1 MKEEIDMIRKSFSIW
16 SAYDVELSPEDA
28 VLAIERR
35 GMTECE
41 LSDEHGKMLLDRGDP
56 EETGRAFREFAAS
69 HGVSFPQGHLF
80 LQVALCAENAI
91 DVLTE
96 WIRLFSAVG
105 IKNAVLHGDW
115 QSFSSD
121 TPDESVVAATVE
133 RLKLLAPI
141 AEKYGVR
148 ICLEN
153 LRRRFDSAKRLV
165 GMIEAVGSDA
175 LGICLDTGHLNIA
188 HTESQEEFIRTA
200 GKYLHALHIA
210 DNEGVTDQH
219 MMPFGRGSV
228 NILSVMKT
236 LDEIG
241 YEDLFNYEIPGER
254 LCPMPVRDAKAA
266 YLKQMTDYLFDTID
280 HQ

>member
-1 MKEEIDMIRKSFSIW
+1 MRRSFSIW

-28 VLAIERR
+28 VLALERR

-56 EETGRAFREFAAS
+56 ENTGKAFRAFAAS

-80 LQVALCAENAI
+80 LQVALCDENAI

-96 WIRLFSAVG
+96 WIKLFSAVG
-105 IKNAVLHGDW
+105 IRNAVLHADSR
-115 QSFSSD
+115 SFPGE
-121 TPDESVVAATVE
+121 TPDEPVIAASVE

-153 LRRRFDSAKRLV
+153 LRRRFDTAEKLI

-188 HTESQEEFIRTA
+188 GEKDQGRFIRAA
-200 GKYLHALHIA
+200 GKYLYALHIA
-210 DNEGVTDQH
+210 DNEGQSDQH
-219 MMPFGRGSV
+219 MMPFGRGNV
-228 NILSVMKT
+228 DILSVMKA
-236 LDEIG
+236 LNEINYDG
-241 YEDLFNYEIPGER
+241 LFNYEIPGER
-254 LCPMPVRDAKAA
+254 LCPIEVRDRKAA
-266 YLKQMTDYLFDTID
+266 YLKQMTDYLFDTLEK
-280 HQ
+280 

>member
-1 MKEEIDMIRKSFSIW
+1 MRKSFSIW

-56 EETGRAFREFAAS
+56 ENTGKAFRAFAAS

-80 LQVALCAENAI
+80 LRVALCAEDAI

-96 WIRLFSAVG
+96 WIRLFSAIG
-105 IKNAVLHGDW
+105 IRNAVLHADW
-115 QSFSSD
+115 QSFPSE
-121 TPDESVVAATVE
+121 TPDEPVIAASVE
-133 RLKLLAPI
+133 RLKLLAPV

-153 LRRRFDSAKRLV
+153 LRRRFDSAEKLV

-188 HTESQEEFIRTA
+188 GEKDQANFIRKA

-210 DNEGVTDQH
+210 DNEGTTDQH
-219 MMPFGRGSV
+219 MMPFGRGNV
-228 NILSVMKT
+228 KILNVMKA
-236 LDEIG
+236 LDEIDYDG
-241 YEDLFNYEIPGER
+241 LFNYEIPGER
-254 LCPMPVRDAKAA
+254 MCPIEVRDMKAA
-266 YLKQMTDYLFDTID
+266 YLKNVTDYLFDTLKK
-280 HQ
+280 